1 MVQRAFS
8 VEDGNPGNKSVVIST
23 IGSFSDIDLTFEMKP
38 SGDIYK
44 KTEAAAVKQSVKNIL
59 LTNET
64 EKPFNPYF
72 GAGLHSFLFELDY
85 DFDEDIVRDEIV
97 SSIENYE
104 PRAQIINIKASLISA
119 SNEVRITVEFKVI
132 GYERVETLDLSLARL
147 R

>member
-1 MVQRAFS
+1 MVSRAFS
-8 VEDGNPGNKSVVIST
+8 VEDGNPSNKSIVVST
-23 IGSFSDIDLTFEMKP
+23 VSSFSDIDLTFEKKP

-44 KTEAAAVKQSVKNIL
+44 KFEAAAVKQSVKNIL

-72 GAGLHSFLFELDY
+72 GAGLHAFLFELDY
-85 DFDEDIVRDEIV
+85 DFDEDIVREEIV

-104 PRAQIINIKASLISA
+104 PRAQVTNIKVSLISA
-119 SNEVRITVEFKVI
+119 SNEVRITVKFKVV
-132 GYERVETLDLSLARL
+132 GYDQIQTLDLSMARL